1 MTTYSPGLGS
11 SSSGSAVIIQ
21 DAGGE
26 QATVT
31 GGKLDVNAS
40 VTITGGATEAKQDSQ
55 IALETTLNTLI
66 ETLQELTSRLT
77 AIASTVANTAQVRT
91 VTTGAVTVSGSY
103 ITSAQSI
110 AEKAVAGISYP
121 EKMAQTNLTATIAN
135 INNTVGI

>member
-26 QATVT
+26 HATVT

-55 IALETTLNTLI
+55 IALD
-66 ETLQELTSRLT
+66 
-77 AIASTVANTAQVRT
+77 
-91 VTTGAVTVSGSY
+91 
-103 ITSAQSI
+103 
-110 AEKAVAGISYP
+110 
-121 EKMAQTNLTATIAN
+121 
-135 INNTVGI
+135 